1 MIIDLHTHTRF
12 GSNCS
17 YLDPGELAR
26 GASEIGL
33 DGVCITEHELCWEVE
48 ALNAL
53 SQEYGIVVLGGVEV
67 STELGQ
73 VLVFGVRQP
82 LWRISSI
89 KELRA
94 MVYSANGVMIAS
106 HPFRG
111 YMVLKEPPSMEE
123 VLGREIFRM
132 VDAVEVFNGRSMS
145 KELDFGCEVLAKLK
159 LMGVGGSDAHAVH
172 TIGSC
177 VTIFDREFTTE
188 EKLIAELKAGRFKA
202 WHRTLNRQ
210 F

>member
-33 DGVCITEHELCWEVE
+33 DGVCITEHELCWEAE
-48 ALNAL
+48 ALSAL
-53 SQEYGIVVLGGVEV
+53 SQEYGIVVLGGVEM

-73 VLVFGVRQP
+73 VLVFGLRQP
-82 LWRISSI
+82 LWRISSM
-89 KELRA
+89 KELKE
-94 MVYSANGVMIAS
+94 MVHSASGVMIAS

-111 YMVLKEPPSMEE
+111 YMMLNEPPSVEE
-123 VLGREIFRM
+123 VLERGIFRM
-132 VDAVEVFNGRSMS
+132 VDAVEVFNGRSMTR
-145 KELDFGCEVLAKLK
+145 ELDFGCEVLAKLK
-159 LMGVGGSDAHAVH
+159 LRGVGGSDAHAVH

-177 VTIFDREFTTE
+177 VTIFDREFSTE
-188 EKLIAELKAGRFKA
+188 EELVAELKASRFKA
-202 WHRTLNRQ
+202 WHRTLDRK